1 MSEAGRMVTTE
12 GEQPMTRALV
22 TGAAGFVGS
31 ALVRALV
38 REHVAVRALVRSGS
52 RSWTLDGLPVER
64 VIGDLRDPACR
75 RRILEGVDVLF
86 HVAAD
91 YRLWVRDPEAL
102 YATNVD
108 ATRALYREALDRG
121 VERIVHTGTVA
132 TLKPRADGSP
142 ADERDRG
149 RLADMIGHYKRS
161 KFLAEEA
168 VLALCR
174 EEGAPIVIVQP
185 SSPVGP
191 RDARPTPTGR
201 ILVEAACGRMPAYVE
216 TGLNIV
222 HVDDVAIGHLLAWRK
237 GRPGERYILGGENLW
252 LKDILARIARLTGA
266 RAPRWRLP
274 IGLVRPVAL
283 ACEMAARLVPHY
295 EPFVNRE
302 AVRMAE
308 HCMFFTSTK
317 AERMLGYRPRPAEE
331 ALRDALDWFHAF
343 GYIPCAPQI
352 RRAA

>member
-1 MSEAGRMVTTE
+1 
-12 GEQPMTRALV
+12 MTRALV

-31 ALVRALV
+31 AVVRALL
-38 REHVAVRALVRSGS
+38 REGVAVRALMRASS

-64 VIGDLRDPACR
+64 VVGDLRDPACR
-75 RRILEGVDVLF
+75 RRILRDIDVLF

-91 YRLWVRDPEAL
+91 YRLWVRDPAAL

-121 VERIVHTGTVA
+121 VACIVHTGTVA
-132 TLKPRADGSP
+132 TLRPRADGTP
-142 ADERDRG
+142 ADEGDRG
-149 RLADMIGHYKRS
+149 RLSDMIGHYKRS
-161 KFLAEEA
+161 KFLAEEVA
-168 VLALCR
+168 LDLCR
-174 EEGAPIVIVQP
+174 QENAPIVIVQP

-201 ILVEAACGRMPAYVE
+201 ILVEAACGRMPGYVE

-222 HVDDVAIGHLLAWRK
+222 HVDDVATGHILAWRR

-252 LKDILARIARLTGA
+252 LKDILTRIAHLTGA
-266 RAPRWRLP
+266 RPPRWRLP

-283 ACEMAARLVPHY
+283 ACEMAARVLPAY

-308 HCMFFTSTK
+308 YCMFFSSRK
-317 AERMLGYRPRPAEE
+317 AESALGYRARPADE

-343 GYIPCAPQI
+343 GYISCAPHGRQ
-352 RRAA
+352 AA